1 MVICRPGNYTITET
15 QPTGWADGKE
25 SLGTSGGGIGSDLFS
40 NINLPANFDGTNY
53 NFGEI
58 RLGQIG
64 GKVYADG
71 MRQRLQQWRARSRRA
86 RHFRRD
92 DPAQRHHRFGA

>member
-1 MVICRPGNYTITET
+1 MRPGNYTITET

-53 NFGEI
+53 NFRRDSPRTDRRQGLGRWHSGYNNGVQDPGE
-58 RLGQIG
+58 LGISGVTIQLNGITG
-64 GKVYADG
+64 
-71 MRQRLQQWRARSRRA
+71 RARRS
-86 RHFRRD
+86 
-92 DPAQRHHRFGA
+92 P